1 MQLFIAEKPS
11 LGRAIA
17 SAFSSKE
24 ERDGYISINNDEII
38 VSWCFGHILEKTDF
52 KKKARKIKNTRFLST
67 VTPIENRYC

>member
-52 KKKARKIKNTRFLST
+52 KKKHGKSKYPFSFDCCAD
-67 VTPIENRYC
+67 